1 MMWGP
6 DPGRSSGPDHPPQVE
21 AAKQAAVAKEAE
33 EENNKVGLLDGVL
46 VHLFTCVEEIA
57 GSRGV
62 GAFRCRVAGWELLM
76 AVCSGSVWLQSAN
89 G

>member
-1 MMWGP
+1 MMMWGP

-21 AAKQAAVAKEAE
+21 AAKQAEAARQAAVAKDAE
-33 EENNKVGLLDGVL
+33 EENNKVGLLDVVL

-62 GAFRCRVAGWELLM
+62 GVSRCRVAGW
-76 AVCSGSVWLQSAN
+76 
-89 G
+89 